1 MLRMLYDYAAIKH
14 RSSMNA
20 EQIQRYQLRKARK
33 MVRYAV
39 AHAPFFKKYYRG
51 YDINDVWNLP
61 TTNKKMLMDNLTEW
75 NTVGLT
81 KKEIVDFC
89 LEVEKTRDFSR
100 RLNGLAV
107 GMSSGTSGN
116 KGVEIATRREENLLR
131 TYILA
136 KFPRPAG
143 KINMAFILRVSSP
156 AFNIDTFGHK
166 LTYISQLN
174 PMDEMRKK
182 LEALQPNVVAAP
194 PSMLKILAGEHTRG
208 MLSINPEMLVSYAE
222 VLSPDVK
229 KYLAN
234 SFNCRVYEI
243 YKATEAGIAMS
254 CTHGNLHIAE
264 DLVVV
269 ELFDRDGNEAPAGE
283 PCHRML
289 VTNLVKRALPIIRYE
304 LNDVITIRREPC
316 ECGSSFR
323 VIQSI
328 QGRADDVFWAPKL
341 DGSGYQFIF
350 PDYIRRAIIT
360 CSDAIHEYQA
370 IQKEPLRVVVTLDI
384 SDDADF
390 ESLSSCITGSIQ
402 KVFSDYG
409 CAKPEV
415 EVVQGMPEYAG
426 GKLVRIRRRFRMEEE
441 S

>member
-1 MLRMLYDYAAIKH
+1 MMYDYAIIKH
-14 RSSMNA
+14 RSAMNA
-20 EQIQRYQLRKARK
+20 EQIRKYQLRKARK

-39 AHAPFFKKYYRG
+39 AHSPFFKRYYQG
-51 YDINDVWNLP
+51 HDIYDVWNLP
-61 TTNKKMLMDNLTEW
+61 TTNKKMLMDNLTDW

-81 KKEIVDFC
+81 KEEILDFC
-89 LEVEKTRDFSR
+89 LTVERTRDFSR
-100 RLNGLAV
+100 RLRGLAV

-131 TYILA
+131 AYILA

-156 AFNIDTFGHK
+156 AFNIDTFGHR
-166 LTYISQLN
+166 LTYISQLS

-182 LEALQPNVVAAP
+182 LETLQPNVVAAP
-194 PSMLKILAGEHTRG
+194 PSMLKILAGEHACGR
-208 MLSINPEMLVSYAE
+208 LSIRPEMLISYAE

-229 KYLAN
+229 EYLAN

-254 CTHGNLHIAE
+254 CKHGSLHIAE

-269 ELFDRDGNEAPAGE
+269 ELFDRDGGAVPAGE
-283 PCHRML
+283 PCHKML

-323 VIQSI
+323 VIESI

-350 PDYIRRAIIT
+350 PDYIRRGIIT
-360 CSDAIHEYQA
+360 CSDDIREYQA
-370 IQKEPLRVVVTLDI
+370 IQKDPLHVMVKLDI
-384 SDDADF
+384 PDDADF
-390 ESLSSCITGSIQ
+390 ERISSCVVGSIQ
-402 KVFSDYG
+402 RVFADYG
-409 CAKPEV
+409 CTKPDV
-415 EVVQGMPEYAG
+415 DVVRGVPEYAG
-426 GKLVRIRRRFRMEEE
+426 GKLIRVRRRFKMEGE